1 MSSEL
6 PVKLLAVVTVAG
18 LLFGSVIVAILPT
31 IGVTGL
37 TLLMGVPFR
46 LDWHWALI
54 AACGIFILWFI
65 LSTKSDT
72 AIRAA
77 LNRKSR
83 VYQELATNLLSFVL
97 LTLGYSLIAES
108 FWAAGLMAA
117 MVFSI
122 YMALRPVIEKADAAS
137 RRRRPRE

>member
-1 MSSEL
+1 M
-6 PVKLLAVVTVAG
+6 KLLAVVTVAA
-18 LLFGSVIVAILPT
+18 LLFGAVTVAILPT

-37 TLLMGVPFR
+37 ALLMGVPFR
-46 LDWHWALI
+46 LDWHWTLI

-83 VYQELATNLLSFVL
+83 AHQEIATNLLSFAL
-97 LTLGYSLIAES
+97 LALGYSLIAES

-117 MVFSI
+117 MVCSI
-122 YMALRPVIEKADAAS
+122 YISLRPVIDKAEAAS
-137 RRRRPRE
+137 RSRRPQK

>member
-1 MSSEL
+1 M
-6 PVKLLAVVTVAG
+6 VAVAG
-18 LLFGSVIVAILPT
+18 LLFGAVLVAILPT
-31 IGVTGL
+31 IVVTGL
-37 TLLMGVPFR
+37 ALLTGVPFR
-46 LDWHWALI
+46 LDWHWAML

-65 LSTKSDT
+65 LSAKSDT

-83 VYQELATNLLSFVL
+83 AHQEIATNLLSFVL
-97 LTLGYSLIAES
+97 LALGYSLIAES
-108 FWAAGLMAA
+108 FWAASLMAA

-137 RRRRPRE
+137 RRRRPQE